1 MNHEMKTRICTFLM
15 VVGVTLVV
23 GPHVWLGP
31 ARFTVRSDDITATC
45 PSVFNESQDDGNDGQ
60 QAQQLRAITDT
71 MTGTKRPQSASF
83 ADLCEAK
90 RSSRATWLWVLVGLG
105 VVLIVCAVMV
115 FWPTKTVGT
124 QPNG

>member
-1 MNHEMKTRICTFLM
+1 MTSGGITGTCSSVFA
-15 VVGVTLVV
+15 
-23 GPHVWLGP
+23 GPHG
-31 ARFTVRSDDITATC
+31 DIG
-45 PSVFNESQDDGNDGQ
+45 DGGQ

-71 MTGTKRPQSASF
+71 TTGTKRPQSASF

-90 RSSRATWLWVLVGLG
+90 RGSRATWLWVLVGFG

-115 FWPTKTVGT
+115 FWSTKTVGT